1 MLHQNR
7 AVASASPTD
16 PATACWPPVER
27 NNVLLRFGLCCAH
40 HTTTPEA
47 QAAMLYEVGDLI
59 GVTKDRLRAIQN
71 EALMKL
77 PGLFAKP
84 S

>member
-47 QAAMLYEVGDLI
+47 QAAMLHAVGDLI

>member
-1 MLHQNR
+1 
-7 AVASASPTD
+7 
-16 PATACWPPVER
+16 
-27 NNVLLRFGLCCAH
+27 
-40 HTTTPEA
+40 
-47 QAAMLYEVGDLI
+47 MLYEVGDLI